1 MEIWSFLG
9 LAGYYRRFVEG
20 FLSIAWPLNKLT
32 QKGAPF
38 RWSSECEESFQ
49 KLKTALA
56 TTPVLVLPSA
66 SGSYAVYYYASWIG
80 IGCVLMQEGRVIAY
94 VSRQLK
100 PHEKKYPVHYL
111 ELAATQEKE
120 TTIYSTSR
128 LPIRRGCIMGV
139 RFHPTEAE
147 LINFL
152 KRFLKGEPL
161 PSECPNFQ
169 LADIYGDQP
178 PWEIFGASDHPEE
191 KVCYFFTRLKKQKSE
206 HTRVR
211 RTCANGTWKGQTGID
226 PIKNGKGT
234 VVGFRRCF
242 KFQTSR
248 SKEGEHNKIWLMKEY
263 SVGDDFFRKN
273 NIPKED
279 IAVCRIKKNIRGEKN
294 HGVTMEEQDVAK
306 IIEAMLHEPDEDYCI
321 TVQPAPICHAEHQV
335 MDETQ
340 KMNEHNNSSYINDCS
355 NYQEEINWADDVLLD
370 IDDFVDIICC

>member
-1 MEIWSFLG
+1 MSTVPV
-9 LAGYYRRFVEG
+9 ARR
-20 FLSIAWPLNKLT
+20 
-32 QKGAPF
+32 
-38 RWSSECEESFQ
+38 
-49 KLKTALA
+49 
-56 TTPVLVLPSA
+56 
-66 SGSYAVYYYASWIG
+66 
-80 IGCVLMQEGRVIAY
+80 
-94 VSRQLK
+94 
-100 PHEKKYPVHYL
+100 H
-111 ELAATQEKE
+111 
-120 TTIYSTSR
+120 TI
-128 LPIRRGCIMGV
+128 GV

-178 PWEIFGASDHPEE
+178 PWEIFGASDHPEK
-191 KVCYFFTRLKKQKSE
+191 KVRYFFTRLKKHKSE

-211 RTCANGTWKGQTGID
+211 RTCANGTWKGQIGID

-248 SKEGEHNKIWLMKEY
+248 RKEGEHNKIWLMKEY
-263 SVGDDFFRKN
+263 SVGDDFFREN
-273 NIPKED
+273 SIPKED
-279 IAVCRIKKNIRGEKN
+279 IVVCRIKKNIRADKN

-306 IIEAMLHEPDEDYCI
+306 IIEAMLHEPDEDYCT
-321 TVQPAPICHAEHQV
+321 TVQPTPICQAEHQV

-355 NYQEEINWADDVLLD
+355 NYQEQIYWADDVLLD
-370 IDDFVDIICC
+370 IDDFGDIICC

>member
-1 MEIWSFLG
+1 M
-9 LAGYYRRFVEG
+9 
-20 FLSIAWPLNKLT
+20 
-32 QKGAPF
+32 
-38 RWSSECEESFQ
+38 
-49 KLKTALA
+49 
-56 TTPVLVLPSA
+56 
-66 SGSYAVYYYASWIG
+66 
-80 IGCVLMQEGRVIAY
+80 
-94 VSRQLK
+94 
-100 PHEKKYPVHYL
+100 
-111 ELAATQEKE
+111 
-120 TTIYSTSR
+120 TIYTMST
-128 LPIRRGCIMGV
+128 LHVRRGCIMCV